1 MSDRPYYKRTKYG
14 KQIFKIFRETD
25 EPLDINDLIDKL
37 PKVKNRNTGKIQ
49 KVNRKI
55 VLEAT
60 RIMAKEG
67 MLKPVPPKKTAKTF
81 ILSKK
86 FRTKWYK
93 QLMFFNDMKKEP
105 LISDIGFFQHTLYG
119 ISLEDIPE
127 MEQQLLFG
135 VLHQVDNAMSGLY
148 NINSAPE
155 KLALQVLIAQ
165 FGHVLNQLFE
175 NEPSNKKCFQL
186 LDSLVTLA
194 NQNGKKLKFD
204 ICTDDDSPY
213 PEKLFLEHFT
223 SYYREYKKQYSSIK
237 SKIQN
242 DFEPVD
248 VALLSTK
255 IVDKTLT
262 EVKHHHL
269 SKKEQHKI
277 NLERYHKERDN
288 FYNKISDELVKK
300 LSKFKLNRSIEDSLY
315 KKYRGD
321 NNKIIDQLIHE
332 RVKPSNSYLWYQIIE
347 KMILENYDVP
357 FTLRYKEEKI
367 IHINSD
373 LLSYIIAKD
382 YFDNK
387 REIEKE
393 NEKNEVLEEMKN
405 LRKTHLKSF

>member
-37 PKVKNRNTGKIQ
+37 PKVKNRNTGELQ

-55 VLEAT
+55 VLEVT

-67 MLKPVPPKKTAKTF
+67 TLKPVHPKKTAKTF

-86 FRTKWYK
+86 FRRREFD
-93 QLMFFNDMKKEP
+93 QLMYFDEMKKDP
-105 LISDIGFFQHTLYG
+105 MFSDVGFFQHTLYG

-135 VLHQVDNAMSGLY
+135 VLHQIDNAMSGLY

-155 KLALQVLIAQ
+155 KLALQVLVAQ

-194 NQNGKKLKFD
+194 NKQGKNMKFD

-223 SYYREYKKQYSSIK
+223 SYYREYKKQYLSIK

-248 VALLSTK
+248 IALLSTK

-269 SKKEQHKI
+269 TKKEQHKI
-277 NLERYHKERDN
+277 NLERYHKELDN

-332 RVKPSNSYLWYQIIE
+332 CVKPSNSYLWYQIIE